1 MEENKKWIV
10 GVIAAVLFI
19 ICMALVI
26 VGQRSISAS
35 GLIKQLVGLCG
46 ILAML
51 FAYNQKYK

>member
-26 VGQRSISAS
+26 VGQSKIEIS
-35 GLIKQLVGLCG
+35 GLAMQLVGLCG

-51 FAYNQKYK
+51 FAYNKKYK

>member
-26 VGQRSISAS
+26 VGQRKIEFS
-35 GLIKQLVGLCG
+35 GLAMQLVGLCG

-51 FAYNQKYK
+51 FAYNKKYK

>member
-1 MEENKKWIV
+1 MEEIKKWII
-10 GVIAAVLFI
+10 GVAAAILFI

-26 VGQRSISAS
+26 AGQRKIEAS
-35 GLIKQLVGLCG
+35 GLMMQIAGLGG

>member
-19 ICMALVI
+19 ICTALVI
-26 VGQRSISAS
+26 VGQSKIEIS
-35 GLIKQLVGLCG
+35 GLAMQLVVLCG

-51 FAYNQKYK
+51 FAYNKKYK